1 MHPMSMY
8 YTIKISD
15 SVSRSY
21 NGINLFCAMTD
32 VTIRTNYTLDTFLQQ
47 LESRI
52 SMSKEA
58 LKDHPVV
65 RALRGFYWR
74 MGIDPT
80 KTRPSSEAL
89 ARRFLTSKSIPKI
102 NSVVDAG
109 NIASIETL
117 VPIGIYDA
125 NKIVGDV
132 LLRLASS
139 DEEFIDISN
148 ERHILHGKEIVLSD
162 SNGITHVFPY
172 RDAFRTRVNEDT
184 KKVLIVGCGVP
195 GIEQGL
201 TKTAVD
207 RTLELINILGA

>member
-1 MHPMSMY
+1 MSMY

-15 SVSRSY
+15 SVFRSY

-32 VTIRTNYTLDTFLQQ
+32 VTIKTNYTLDRFLQQ

-52 SMSKEA
+52 SMSKEV

-65 RALRGFYWR
+65 RALRDFYWR

-80 KTRPSSEAL
+80 KTRPFSEAL
-89 ARRFLTSKSIPKI
+89 ARRFLTNKSIPKI
-102 NSVVDAG
+102 NSVVDQG

-132 LLRLASS
+132 LLRLANSE
-139 DEEFIDISN
+139 EEFIDISN
-148 ERHILHGKEIVLSD
+148 ERHLLRGKEIVLSD
-162 SNGITHVFPY
+162 SNGVMHVFPY

-184 KKVLIVGCGVP
+184 KKVLIVGCGVL

>member
-1 MHPMSMY
+1 MSTY
-8 YTIKISD
+8 YTIKIDD
-15 SVSRSY
+15 SILLSY

-32 VTIRTNYTLDTFLQQ
+32 VTINTNYTHDKFLRQ
-47 LESRI
+47 LSANLVLT
-52 SMSKEA
+52 KET
-58 LKDHPVV
+58 LKDHPTV
-65 RALRGFYWR
+65 RALRDFYWR
-74 MGIDPT
+74 MSIDPT

-89 ARRFLTSKSIPKI
+89 ARRFIISKRIPKI
-102 NSVVDAG
+102 NNVVDAG

-125 NKIVGDV
+125 NKIIGDV
-132 LLRLASS
+132 TLRLANNN
-139 DEEFIDISN
+139 EEFIDISN
-148 ERHILHGKEIVLSD
+148 EKHVLFGKEIVLSD
-162 SNGITHVFPY
+162 SNGVMHVFPY

-207 RTLELINILGA
+207 RTLELINVLGA